1 MPVDEDIMLGDIRKE
16 LLKKPI
22 KDYMIHTNTCICD
35 LIEYFNQAHGFMAGH
50 IIEAAKILA
59 EMWSDDNTTRF
70 LAFTANIVATG
81 LRGVLTQL
89 IREGFPHIIITTCGT
104 IDHDI
109 ARGTGRKYYK
119 GTFYADDALLRT
131 LEIHRLGNIFIPF
144 ENYGIAIED
153 FTRELLREL
162 ANEKKEWSPHE
173 ILRRVGEKIQDPFS
187 ILRAAAEKN
196 IPVIVPGITD
206 GAFGTQIVIQS
217 QFTGLK
223 LDVIG
228 DEKLLADKVFEAK
241 KLGGLIIGGGISKHH
256 TIWWSQFRD
265 GLDYVV
271 YLTTAVEY
279 DGSLSGAQPR
289 EAISWGK
296 LKAGGRRAVV
306 YGDATITLPLVV
318 AGAKCI
324 MEGKIKLDE

>member
-1 MPVDEDIMLGDIRKE
+1 MMFSEETILGDMRRE

-22 KDYMIHTNTCICD
+22 KDYMISTNTSLCD
-35 LIEYFNQAHGFMAGH
+35 LVKYFSQAHGFMASH
-50 IIEAAKILA
+50 IVEAVKITA
-59 EMWSDDNTTRF
+59 EMWRDNKTLRF

-89 IREGFPHIIITTCGT
+89 IRENFPHIIITTCGT

-109 ARGTGRKYYK
+109 ARGTGHNYYK
-119 GTFYADDALLRT
+119 GSFHADDALLRA
-131 LEIHRLGNIFIPF
+131 LNIHRLGNIFIPE
-144 ENYGIAIED
+144 ENYGVAVED
-153 FTRELLREL
+153 FTRDLLREL
-162 ANEKKEWSPHE
+162 AKEKKEWAPHE
-173 ILRRVGEKIQDPFS
+173 IIYRAGKKIKDPFS
-187 ILRAAAEKN
+187 ILKAAAEKN
-196 IPVIVPGITD
+196 VPVIVPGITD

-217 QFTGLK
+217 RFTGIK

-228 DEKLLADKVFEAK
+228 DEELLADKVFEYE
-241 KLGGLIIGGGISKHH
+241 KLGALIIGGGISKHH

-296 LKAGGRRAVV
+296 LKTGGRRAVV

-318 AGAKCI
+318 VGAKCV
-324 MEGKIKLDE
+324 MEGKIDLEN